1 MSGLVCLYFNGQNKV
16 IKSFWEKIFPIFL
29 DYWQAWLL
37 LSQVDASSLIAT
49 SASLRDLNYF
59 RNPGIWEKMGDNK
72 KFKKER
78 EKRKGKNKKLQKEE
92 MAWLT
97 QNTRFDKSNI
107 NAWHKVSTLCFTA
120 NWLHPAIFWGRSWL
134 RHLCK
139 LLGEELN
146 MLAFLGWKCWF
157 GGTSPEFEMA
167 FIWSAFFSYVV
178 THQIEIPQS

>member
-1 MSGLVCLYFNGQNKV
+1 MSGLVCLYFNEQNKV

-107 NAWHKVSTLCFTA
+107 NAWHKVSTLCFTVD
-120 NWLHPAIFWGRSWL
+120 WLHPAIFWGGSWL
-134 RHLCK
+134 TCWNFGMKMLVWWYKSRIWNGLYLKC
-139 LLGEELN
+139 LL
-146 MLAFLGWKCWF
+146 
-157 GGTSPEFEMA
+157 
-167 FIWSAFFSYVV
+167 FIRCNPPNWNTTILISLDSITF
-178 THQIEIPQS
+178 